1 MRNETSSAWE
11 QSDLSEQECAAFL
24 VAWVRSELSPHGGLF
39 RMGTRGFR
47 TSGRIQPFLSN
58 VLGSGDNASEVLNH
72 VLRIH
77 PREAP
82 SLLVSLGSHAKSA
95 EGELGGVGQIG
106 GPVQAKQMVAAML
119 RYSISLGELVEQCN
133 RSVIDSLQAGLP
145 IRAVTESNA
154 NDTLIRWLTICVELA
169 TGEHPVTKALSPT
182 RELADLLVSSIRAGR
197 LDDTLR
203 LPLTEREPVPPLEVE
218 SEWRSIATGDEDDIE
233 SCLIA
238 LAGLDD
244 AWYESGLN
252 EQFSFMDDVLEHTS
266 AAVESESDEDQPP
279 GRSFIVYEVHVQD
292 VAAFRD
298 ELRERIYELAESVE
312 IEILKERT

>member
-1 MRNETSSAWE
+1 MPNETSPAWE
-11 QSDLSEQECAAFL
+11 KRDLGGEERAAFL
-24 VAWVRSELSPHGGLF
+24 VAWARNELSPQGGLF
-39 RMGTRGFR
+39 RMETGGFR
-47 TSGRIQPFLSN
+47 TSGRIQSFLSN
-58 VLGSGDNASEVLNH
+58 VLGYGDDPTAVLSH
-72 VLRIH
+72 VLRMH

-82 SLLVSLGSHAKSA
+82 SVFVAIGGHAELA
-95 EGELGGVGQIG
+95 ESELGGVGGIG
-106 GPVQAKQMVAAML
+106 APGQAKQMIAAML
-119 RYSISLGELVEQCN
+119 RYSISLGEVVEKCN

-145 IRAVTESNA
+145 IRAVIESNA

-182 RELADLLVSSIRAGR
+182 RELADLLVASIRAGR

-266 AAVESESDEDQPP
+266 AAVQSESDEDQPP

-298 ELRERIYELAESVE
+298 ELRERIYELSESVE